1 MRKGAGVA
9 NTLARLFLLH
19 SWGPLQPRGLVSL
32 IMVEL
37 LLACGVAASL
47 GSLPVEVSRRARP
60 AARVNWGEPGSPA
73 QAGLFHQAG
82 SSVWAVRRS
91 RHPSRRCSGRCRAGS
106 LRIASQDMTEILGV
120 CPCHNITGVARA
132 GHEHVPVAS

>member
-47 GSLPVEVSRRARP
+47 GSLPVEVSRRARL
-60 AARVNWGEPGSPA
+60 RPGSI
-73 QAGLFHQAG
+73 GVNREVLH
-82 SSVWAVRRS
+82 RRPLS
-91 RHPSRRCSGRCRAGS
+91 PG
-106 LRIASQDMTEILGV
+106 GV
-120 CPCHNITGVARA
+120 VGV
-132 GHEHVPVAS
+132 GGPPESTSIQTV